1 MKVVERG
8 INNDE
13 ELWVMSPALNKLQ
26 VCLLHAVTKS
36 VTTST
41 TCSRRSTK
49 RYHKYFDH
57 FETVLLKQHDLPA
70 DHVPEDRKRS
80 ASECRQ

>member
-36 VTTST
+36 VSYN
-41 TCSRRSTK
+41 K
-49 RYHKYFDH
+49 HN
-57 FETVLLKQHDLPA
+57 LLQTIYKKIPQIF
-70 DHVPEDRKRS
+70 
-80 ASECRQ
+80 